1 MLLLFHKHDH
11 IISSDR
17 YTSSLDSFPAYGLGP
32 TLQVN
37 GCCERDNRI
46 VIEMLSSLNIYTVQK
61 VYNCTCSR
69 IMRADRPNNLDSV
82 SPCCWTMCDQW
93 MAIACRREIW
103 SGELLY
109 GLSIQSIVFTSNKI
123 FMWVR
128 NVTKLRKAKMNRL
141 RRKA

>member
-32 TLQVN
+32 ILYKLTDAANATSESSSKCCLPWISTLYRKCTTVHAAELWEPIGRTISIPSRHAAERCVTN
-37 GCCERDNRI
+37 GW
-46 VIEMLSSLNIYTVQK
+46 
-61 VYNCTCSR
+61 
-69 IMRADRPNNLDSV
+69 P
-82 SPCCWTMCDQW
+82 SP
-93 MAIACRREIW
+93 AAARYGLA
-103 SGELLY
+103 SFY